1 MAINASDL
9 HGPTQLDLNPKPPNP
24 VRLSKRAGFLAL
36 GVLGIVAACV
46 LYGIVTR
53 GDRQFKLGF
62 HPDEARNVT
71 AATDVGKTIASKIPA
86 RPAGEGREPAAKPE
100 KETNELTAPPLSYQP
115 GRPAT
120 PVIMQSALAPAVAQY
135 TPIPAQPSAEDRR
148 KELAWQ
154 REQEAMEAPTA
165 VREGS
170 LRGSAGSGNS
180 SATPTAQGDV
190 AQITQLLQAL
200 QGPGAASS
208 SKAGATAP
216 PATLPR
222 ISLGGQSLS
231 GAEEYKLQNSQ
242 DEKEEFLDKAKA
254 RDQETYLGKTRVRPL
269 GKFEI
274 KAGWDI
280 PAVLEQALN
289 SDLPGDIK
297 ALVRENVYDTATGKY
312 LLIPQGSR
320 LVGNYSSRISYGQ
333 NGIQVVWERIVFPD
347 GSSIVLD
354 GMSGQDAKGMTGLR
368 DQVDNHYGR
377 LFGMGA
383 LTSLFAAAGQL
394 TVNRRSNV
402 FSYPSAQELAGQS
415 VAQNMSQIGAEA
427 TRRNLY
433 VQPTIKIAIGYR
445 FNVRVNRDILF
456 EEPYKPYRP

>member
-1 MAINASDL
+1 M
-9 HGPTQLDLNPKPPNP
+9 
-24 VRLSKRAGFLAL
+24 
-36 GVLGIVAACV
+36 
-46 LYGIVTR
+46 
-53 GDRQFKLGF
+53 
-62 HPDEARNVT
+62 
-71 AATDVGKTIASKIPA
+71 
-86 RPAGEGREPAAKPE
+86 
-100 KETNELTAPPLSYQP
+100 
-115 GRPAT
+115 
-120 PVIMQSALAPAVAQY
+120 IMQRAPAPVV
-135 TPIPAQPSAEDRR
+135 PPAQPSQSTAEDRR

-165 VREGS
+165 AREGYS
-170 LRGSAGSGNS
+170 RGSAGSGNS

-222 ISLGGQSLS
+222 ISLGSQSLS

-254 RDQETYLGKTRVRPL
+254 RDQETYLGKTRVQPL

-333 NGIQVVWERIVFPD
+333 NGIQVVWDRIIFPD

-354 GMSGQDAKGMTGLR
+354 GMSGQDAKGMAGLR
-368 DQVDNHYGR
+368 DQVDNH
-377 LFGMGA
+377 
-383 LTSLFAAAGQL
+383 
-394 TVNRRSNV
+394 
-402 FSYPSAQELAGQS
+402 
-415 VAQNMSQIGAEA
+415 
-427 TRRNLY
+427 
-433 VQPTIKIAIGYR
+433 
-445 FNVRVNRDILF
+445 
-456 EEPYKPYRP
+456 

>member
-1 MAINASDL
+1 MTNNASDL
-9 HGPTQLDLNPKPPNP
+9 HGPTQLDLNPKPPNS
-24 VRLSKRAGFLAL
+24 VRLSKRAGFLGLA
-36 GVLGIVAACV
+36 VLGAVGILVF
-46 LYGIVTR
+46 YGIGTR

-71 AATDVGKTIASKIPA
+71 AATDVGKSIAAKVPA
-86 RPAGEGREPAAKPE
+86 RPAETRETLKLANEPE
-100 KETNELTAPPLSYQP
+100 QLTAPPLSYQP
-115 GRPAT
+115 AR
-120 PVIMQSALAPAVAQY
+120 QSAPVVTTAPPPQQYAAQ
-135 TPIPAQPSAEDRR
+135 QPPMPPQPTAEDRR
-148 KELAWQ
+148 RELALQ

-165 VREGS
+165 AREGYTK
-170 LRGSAGSGNS
+170 GSATSGSASG
-180 SATPTAQGDV
+180 TPAAQGDM
-190 AQITQLLQAL
+190 AQMTQLLQAL
-200 QGPGAASS
+200 QGPGAST
-208 SKAGATAP
+208 AGRGTTALAAGGMP
-216 PATLPR
+216 Q
-222 ISLGGQSLS
+222 ISVGGQPVS
-231 GAEEYKLQNSQ
+231 GAQEYKLQNSQ
-242 DEKEEFLDKAKA
+242 DEKEEFLEKA
-254 RDQETYLGKTRVRPL
+254 RARNQETYLGKTRVRPL

-289 SDLPGDIK
+289 SDLPGEIK

-320 LVGNYSSRISYGQ
+320 LVGNYSSRVSYGQ
-333 NGIQVVWERIVFPD
+333 NGIQVVWDRIVFPD

-354 GMSGQDAKGMTGLR
+354 AMAGQDVKGMAGLR

-427 TRRNLY
+427 TRRNLN
-433 VQPTIKIAIGYR
+433 VQPTIKVAVGYR

-456 EEPYKPYRP
+456 EEPYKPYRL